1 MFINIT
7 NFFGNGSSSGSSWKA
22 WLKYILQQEKD
33 LSLSK
38 AALVHQKGSVAA
50 STNGFNLKSSDI
62 KALKDCFS
70 DCPPDTVRFSDSTYA
85 VKSVNARQLVAFM
98 GHHYLIV
105 SRTSKMFVIATCD
118 SRHTYGMAA
127 GWINKIATKLTEK
140 NF

>member
-7 NFFGNGSSSGSSWKA
+7 NLLGTGSSSSGGWKA

-62 KALKDCFS
+62 KVIRANIFLYYI
-70 DCPPDTVRFSDSTYA
+70 TLVT
-85 VKSVNARQLVAFM
+85 SVTIYKTL
-98 GHHYLIV
+98 
-105 SRTSKMFVIATCD
+105 S
-118 SRHTYGMAA
+118 
-127 GWINKIATKLTEK
+127 W
-140 NF
+140 